1 VAHVASKKTSRFS
14 VLFISIVA
22 ISLFVYYNFI
32 PQGSGYEDITV
43 KQAKELMEADPSLV
57 ILDVRTA
64 AEYNDEHIEGAIN
77 IPLDE
82 LQQRLAELNH
92 TDTILVYCRTG
103 NRSTHAANL
112 LVENGVSG
120 FYHMRGGIVA
130 WKQKGYSVTK

>member
-1 VAHVASKKTSRFS
+1 MRRKKTLLFS
-14 VLFISIVA
+14 VLFISIVT
-22 ISLFVYYNFI
+22 ISLFVYYNLI
-32 PQGSGYEDITV
+32 QQGSGYEDITV
-43 KQAKELMEADPSLV
+43 KQAKELIETAPSLV

-92 TDTILVYCRTG
+92 ADTILVYCRTG
-103 NRSTHAANL
+103 NRSTQAANL

-130 WKQKGYSVTK
+130 WKQNGYPVTK